1 MLRAARGMLH
11 VVYCML
17 RAARGMLHVVYCML
31 RAALLRFAA
40 GAAALGEPERLLE
53 SICVVGL
60 PLATVRPAP
69 PRPARPPAL
78 LTQRGQRQRWAAAW
92 VRTRWATAGDDR
104 GAACACAA
112 ARASARDLIAATA
125 STVSS
130 VVNSVFVQI
139 TAKNIGSRH
148 AERRH

>member
-1 MLRAARGMLH
+1 
-11 VVYCML
+11 
-17 RAARGMLHVVYCML
+17 ML

-69 PRPARPPAL
+69 PRPVRS
-78 LTQRGQRQRWAAAW
+78 AAALGRI
-92 VRTRWATAGDDR
+92 VGANAVGDGRGRPGSGVCVCGRVCLGRSDR
-104 GAACACAA
+104 CDG
-112 ARASARDLIAATA
+112 
-125 STVSS
+125 
-130 VVNSVFVQI
+130 VNGFFGCQQRVFVQI